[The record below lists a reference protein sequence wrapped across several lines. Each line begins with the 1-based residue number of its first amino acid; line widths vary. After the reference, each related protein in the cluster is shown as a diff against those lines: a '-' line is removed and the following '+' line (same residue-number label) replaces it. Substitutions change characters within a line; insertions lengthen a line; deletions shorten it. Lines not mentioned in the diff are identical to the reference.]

1 MAERLIKD
9 RFSDFPPGHHKGT
22 NPEFG
27 TVNHAGIKPFYHF
40 EKEAGNTT
48 VSLEVVEKVPHRPDS
63 TALQEQLLLE
73 EVADRMLQ
81 HRLDA
86 LVKKPD
92 TPFTEVSS
100 GSGTFLRQLKTAM
113 ISAEG
118 NPEDWDKMLNL
129 IEQTLRSALDFGF
142 TQTELERVKK
152 SVLAEYDDAVKTS
165 NTRDSRHLAMQILS
179 SLNRDRVF
187 QSPQQRKALV
197 DPLVEA
203 LTLDRV
209 NTAFRDVWSPPH
221 RLVMVTGNKDLTT
234 GEAPPENQLLAAY
247 DQSRLTA
254 VAPNGAMRN
263 PSAFLTCLIRHPRVA
278 SSAEYP
284 IRISGSPR
292 SILPMGC
299 V

>member
-1 MAERLIKD
+1 MPA
-9 RFSDFPPGHHKGT
+9 
-22 NPEFG
+22 FG
-27 TVNHAGIKPFYHF
+27 EINHPGIKPFYHF

-48 VSLEVVEKVPHRPDS
+48 VSLEVLKKVPHGPDPS
-63 TALQEQLLLE
+63 PSKATAPGRCRGSHHSASSGCACQ
-73 EVADRMLQ
+73 
-81 HRLDA
+81 
-86 LVKKPD
+86 
-92 TPFTEVSS
+92 TTGYPFYGCASS

-118 NPEDWDKMLNL
+118 NPEDWDKMLTL

-165 NTRDSRHLAMQILS
+165 NTRDSRRLAMQIIS

-197 DPLVEA
+197 GPMFEA

-209 NTAFRDVWSPPH
+209 NAAFRHVWSPTH
-221 RLVMVTGNKDLTT
+221 RLVMVTGNADLTT
-234 GEAPPENQLLAAY
+234 EQTPPERQLLAAY
-247 DQSRLTA
+247 NRSRSAA
-254 VAPNGAMRN
+254 VTPNREAKPVRFPYLPD
-263 PSAFLTCLIRHPRVA
+263 PSSKGRIVNRI
-278 SSAEYP
+278 P

-292 SILPMGC
+292 SILPTGC
-299 V
+299 A